1 MTSHNLHKVVIVGA
15 GFGGLY
21 AARKLSNKK
30 VQVTI
35 IDKRNFHLFQPLLYQ
50 VATGGLSPGDIASP
64 IRAIFKEAPNVRVI
78 KAALE
83 EILPGE
89 KAVIAGGRK
98 VPYDTL
104 IIATG
109 VSHHYFGN
117 DHWEKDAPGL
127 KTVEDALTI
136 RQRILSAFESAELE
150 EDPEKRRALLRFVIV
165 GGGPTGVELAGALSE
180 LAHSTMVRDF
190 RNFSPGDTE
199 IYLAEGTGRLLPPFP
214 EKLSGRA
221 KRSLEKLR
229 VKVLTESMVTGV
241 DEDRVY
247 LKNGDREDVLQARTI
262 LWAAGVKAG
271 PVSDIVYRATNAERD
286 RAGRIKVKNDLSLEG
301 FPDIMVIGDLAYF
314 ETPDGPLPGVAPVAM
329 QQGKYAAEKI
339 VAQQSGK
346 TIKPFEFWNKGNL
359 AVIGRKAAVAD
370 VNGLKFS
377 GWFAWLIWIFVHIA
391 YLIEFDNKIKVL
403 FQWGWN
409 FLTRKRG
416 ARLITQIESGWQK
429 VKGHEEI
436 QTHA

>member
-30 VQVTI
+30 VQVTV

-64 IRAIFKEAPNVRVI
+64 IRAIFKDAPNVRVI

-83 EILPGE
+83 KILPEE
-89 KAVIAGGRK
+89 KTVIAGGK
-98 VPYDTL
+98 EVPFDTL
-104 IIATG
+104 VIATG

-136 RQRILSAFESAELE
+136 RQRILSAFENAELE
-150 EDPEKRRALLRFVIV
+150 EDPEKRKAWLRFVIV

-199 IYLAEGTGRLLPPFP
+199 IYLAEGTGRVLPPFP
-214 EKLSGRA
+214 EKLSERA

-229 VKVLTESMVTGV
+229 VKVLTESMVTGI

-247 LKNGDREDVLQARTI
+247 LKNGEREDILQARTI

-271 PVSDIVYRATNAERD
+271 PVSDIVYHATKAESD
-286 RAGRIKVKNDLSLEG
+286 RAGRIKVKDDLTIDG
-301 FPDIMVIGDLAYF
+301 FPDVMVIGDLAHF
-314 ETPDGPLPGVAPVAM
+314 ETPQGPLPGVAPVAM
-329 QQGKYAAEKI
+329 QQGKYAAEKV
-339 VAQQSGK
+339 VAQVSGK
-346 TIKPFEFWNKGNL
+346 ATKPFEFWNKGNL

-429 VKGHEEI
+429 VKGHEEL